1 MALRKASLNIASRA
15 AQLPTFRS
23 AHASRSAAVRCYAS
37 EAPQDSSDRYVSPYK
52 IFFDS
57 IKDGKTFMGSQEF
70 TEPEVKHLSCGIPEF
85 ALRFKTTT
93 YGRLLDA
100 PFVRP
105 NEHRVTLTVA
115 THYLPLNEVEMMVL
129 KEIVGTRLNEDKGV
143 LQLSSVQ
150 FGSRIENK
158 RHVVSQLERLVNSA
172 LQLAKELP
180 EGKIKGKAM
189 ES

>member
-1 MALRKASLNIASRA
+1 MALRKASLNVASRA
-15 AQLPTFRS
+15 AQLPALRS
-23 AHASRSAAVRCYAS
+23 AQASRAAVVRCYAS

-52 IFFDS
+52 NFFDS
-57 IKDGKTFMGSQEF
+57 IKEGKTFMGSQEF
-70 TEPEVKHLSCGIPEF
+70 TETEVKHLACGIPEF

-93 YGRLLDA
+93 YGRLMDA

-115 THYLPLNEVEMMVL
+115 THYLPLSEVEMMVL
-129 KEIVGTRLNEDKGV
+129 KEIVGTRLDEEKGV

-158 RHVVSQLERLVNSA
+158 RHVVTQLERLVKSA
-172 LQLAKELP
+172 LQLANELP
-180 EGKIKGKAM
+180 DTKIKGK

>member
-1 MALRKASLNIASRA
+1 MALRKASLTIASCA
-15 AQLPTFRS
+15 AQLPAFRS
-23 AHASRSAAVRCYAS
+23 AQASRSAAVRCYAS
-37 EAPQDSSDRYVSPYK
+37 EAPQDRTDRYVSPYK

-57 IKDGKTFMGSQEF
+57 IKEGKTFMGSQEF

-129 KEIVGTRLNEDKGV
+129 KEIVGTRLNDDKGI

-180 EGKIKGKAM
+180 EGKIKGK